1 MVSVSV
7 AFGFLRGKGAG
18 LTHNPLPLSS
28 GLESG
33 HGGVF
38 LEYMHIYIYIS
49 VCSYVLLNKRLVVS
63 EENI

>member
-18 LTHNPLPLSS
+18 LTHNPLPFSS
-28 GLESG
+28 GLGNG

-38 LEYMHIYIYIS
+38 LEYMHIYIS
-49 VCSYVLLNKRLVVS
+49 VCSYVLLNKRLVVT